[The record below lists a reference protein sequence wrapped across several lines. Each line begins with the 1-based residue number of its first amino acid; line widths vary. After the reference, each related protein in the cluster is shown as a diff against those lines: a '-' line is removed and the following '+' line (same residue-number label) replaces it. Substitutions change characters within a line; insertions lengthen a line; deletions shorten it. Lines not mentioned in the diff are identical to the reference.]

1 MVSDNPISIIS
12 KDLIWK
18 KFISNGELENRII
31 LPQISDSWVRCSQI
45 DLNPN
50 DGKCLNVLEYS
61 DVHMMLEKNQDII
74 DVAKPFMANIYE
86 FFRNSGFI
94 VVLSDENG
102 YIMER
107 FGDAD
112 VLTSAKHIHFVQGA
126 SWREEDV
133 GTNAI
138 AIGLKTGAPVQV
150 SGAEHYCRKHHWWTC
165 SAAPIYG
172 YDGRIVALL
181 DISGPAQ
188 AAYSHTLAMV
198 AAAANAITMQ
208 IGIQQKNY
216 ELSLMNKRLS
226 SIFNTMS
233 DGVIFFDRL
242 GKVREFN
249 PIAQKIL
256 GKTGNILNGASVQTI
271 FKGKNQLIQTLLNGK
286 EAYADVEFFT
296 DTEMGP
302 SRCVISGET
311 IFDKQGCINGGVII
325 LRPMEKV
332 HNLVNRFSGNYTT
345 FKFSDIIGKSAQIS
359 EAIRQASLA
368 AATSSNVI
376 LRGESGTGK
385 EMFAQ
390 AIHCRSS
397 RRNGPFIAVNC
408 GAIPRELIGSELFG
422 YEEGAFTGAKRG
434 GRPGNFELASGG
446 TLFLD
451 EIGDMPLEQQVALL
465 RVLQEKKV
473 ARLGGNKVIP
483 IDVRVICATNKDL
496 NRLAANGT
504 FRQDLYYRLNVFTIE
519 IPPLRDRRGDIEMLF
534 RYFIE
539 QIGSEQGCKYTVE
552 AEVLEC
558 INCYD
563 WPGNVRQVHNVVER
577 ACNLTEDQNISIACL
592 PPEICCSPGREL
604 PMKATHHENTG
615 VCHYQEIKS
624 EISDKE
630 CEEIKVLLAKERG
643 NLSKVATTLGIAR
656 STLYRKLKKYAIE

>member
-1 MVSDNPISIIS
+1 MACDNPISIIS

-18 KFISNGELENRII
+18 KFISKGELESRII
-31 LPQISDSWVRCSQI
+31 LPQIADSWVRCSQI

-50 DGKCLNVLEYS
+50 DGKCLNVLEKHDIYR
-61 DVHMMLEKNQDII
+61 MLEKNQDIVDI
-74 DVAKPFMANIYE
+74 AKPFMANIYE

-107 FGDAD
+107 FGDAE
-112 VLTSAKHIHFVQGA
+112 VLTSARHLSFVQGA

-172 YDGRIVALL
+172 YDGQIVALL

-188 AAYSHTLAMV
+188 SAYSHTLAMV

-208 IGIQQKNY
+208 IGIKQKNY

-233 DGVIFFDRL
+233 DGVIFFDRW

-256 GKTGNILNGASVQTI
+256 GKSGNILNGASVQTI
-271 FKGKNQLIQTLLNGK
+271 FRGKNQLIQTLLNGK
-286 EAYADVEFFT
+286 AAYADVEFFT

-332 HNLVNRFSGNYTT
+332 HNLVNRFSGHYTT
-345 FKFSDIIGKSAQIS
+345 FKFSDIIGKSQQIT

-422 YEEGAFTGAKRG
+422 YEEGG
-434 GRPGNFELASGG
+434 
-446 TLFLD
+446 
-451 EIGDMPLEQQVALL
+451 
-465 RVLQEKKV
+465 
-473 ARLGGNKVIP
+473 
-483 IDVRVICATNKDL
+483 
-496 NRLAANGT
+496 
-504 FRQDLYYRLNVFTIE
+504 
-519 IPPLRDRRGDIEMLF
+519 
-534 RYFIE
+534 
-539 QIGSEQGCKYTVE
+539 
-552 AEVLEC
+552 
-558 INCYD
+558 
-563 WPGNVRQVHNVVER
+563 
-577 ACNLTEDQNISIACL
+577 
-592 PPEICCSPGREL
+592 
-604 PMKATHHENTG
+604 
-615 VCHYQEIKS
+615 
-624 EISDKE
+624 
-630 CEEIKVLLAKERG
+630 
-643 NLSKVATTLGIAR
+643 
-656 STLYRKLKKYAIE
+656 LYRRQARWQTRQF

>member
-1 MVSDNPISIIS
+1 MASENPMNSSS
-12 KDLIWK
+12 KDLMWK
-18 KFISNGELENRII
+18 KFISNGELESRII
-31 LPQISDSWVRCSQI
+31 LPQIADSWVRCSQI
-45 DLNPN
+45 SLNPD
-50 DGKCLNVLEYS
+50 DGKSQNVLEQS
-61 DVHMMLEKNQDII
+61 DIRVMLEKKRDIVDI
-74 DVAKPFMANIYE
+74 AKPFMANIYE

-138 AIGLKTGAPVQV
+138 AVGLKTGTPVQV

-172 YDGRIVALL
+172 YDGQIVALL
-181 DISGPAQ
+181 DLSGPAQ
-188 AAYSHTLAMV
+188 AAYSHTLGMV
-198 AAAANAITMQ
+198 AAAANAIAMQ

-249 PIAQKIL
+249 PIAKKIL
-256 GKTGNILNGASVQTI
+256 GKTGNILNGALVQTI

-286 EAYADVEFFT
+286 EAYSDVEFFT

-302 SRCVISGET
+302 SRCVLSGET

-332 HNLVNRFSGNYTT
+332 HSLINRFSGNYTT
-345 FKFSDIIGKSAQIS
+345 FKFSDIIGKSVQIV

-368 AATSSNVI
+368 AVTSSNVI

-390 AIHCRSS
+390 AIHCRSL

-483 IDVRVICATNKDL
+483 VDVRVICATNKDL
-496 NRLAANGT
+496 NKLVANGT
-504 FRQDLYYRLNVFTIE
+504 FRQDLYYRLNVFMIE
-519 IPPLRDRRGDIEMLF
+519 IPPLRERHNDIEMLF
-534 RYFIE
+534 RYFVE
-539 QIGSEQGCKYTVE
+539 QIGNEQGCEYTIE
-552 AEVLEC
+552 ADVLEQ
-558 INCYD
+558 INCYG
-563 WPGNVRQVHNVVER
+563 WPGNVREVHNVVER
-577 ACNLTEDQNISIACL
+577 ACNLTEDHIISISCL
-592 PPEICCSPGREL
+592 PPELCCAQGRDL
-604 PMKATHHENTG
+604 QIQSIHNENIR

-624 EISDKE
+624 EISGKE

-643 NLSKVATTLGIAR
+643 NLSKVASTLGIAR
-656 STLYRKLKKYAIE
+656 STLYRKLKKYAID